1 MRLYLLLLSFFSFF
15 LFSSSALA
23 GQLTYWRFNPQSNQ
37 LVFTTDEGVQP
48 KAQLIPN
55 PTRLVVDL
63 PGTTLGRPS
72 VSEQFGG
79 IIRSMRVGQFN
90 DRITR
95 LVIELAPG
103 YTIDPQK
110 VVFRGSSPRQWSVQ
124 LPRPERIEL
133 PPPPPPIVQQ
143 PPTPSRPV
151 TPPRPTPPPPPREN
165 PPVASTP
172 TVRESEYFRVT
183 NNGLFLRLEEQE
195 PQKIVVKRSRDR
207 RHIDFYLEGIRFP
220 ADLAGRTLEVNRY
233 GVSTV
238 EFFQSLTSSPVG
250 RLTLNVTQE
259 SPDWRALVSR
269 SGDLV
274 LLPKGGINAVPDNRQ
289 SSSGNT
295 RPAIPVP
302 EQAKIESIEIT
313 GNGTQLLIQADNP
326 ITATYNRNGQKGVY
340 EITIANSQL
349 DRNFRGRQLSGMNP
363 KVVVLQRDQYNLVI
377 QVQPTETIN
386 IGELNQLSDRL
397 LALELRPVETQISRT
412 SQRTRPRN
420 DSSRSTIIVVP
431 RPERTES
438 RPPNPPPEETQRP
451 KPQSNPRNTRL
462 VVVVDPG
469 HGGKDPGAIGILQ
482 TREKDLVIDISLHLQ
497 QFLSQ
502 HGIGVLMTR
511 ERDLFVS
518 LEGRS
523 QMANR
528 AGADLF
534 VSIHAN
540 AISMQRPDV
549 NGLETYY
556 FQSGRGLAD
565 AIHRNV
571 RQRITTIRDRR
582 VRRARFYVLRK
593 TRMPSVLVEVGFVT
607 GNEDVY
613 RLRDADYRKRMA
625 EAIGYGILE
634 YIRTSGL

>member
-1 MRLYLLLLSFFSFF
+1 LAGATKVRLYLLLLSFFSFF

-90 DRITR
+90 EQITR

-143 PPTPSRPV
+143 PPTPSPPV

-172 TVRESEYFRVT
+172 TVREPEYFRVT

-207 RHIDFYLEGIRFP
+207 RQIDFYLDEITFP

-238 EFFQSLTSSPVG
+238 EFFQSPTSSPVG
-250 RLTLNVTQE
+250 RLTLNVTQD
-259 SPDWRALVSR
+259 SPDWRALVTR

-289 SSSGNT
+289 SSSGNR

-302 EQAKIESIEIT
+302 EQAKIESIELA
-313 GNGTQLLIQADNP
+313 GNGTHLLIKADRP
-326 ITATYNRNGQKGVY
+326 ITATYSGNGQKRIY
-340 EITIANSQL
+340 EITIANAQL
-349 DRNFRGRQLSGMNP
+349 DRNFRGRQLSRMNP
-363 KVVVLQRDQYNLVI
+363 KVQVLQRDEYNLVI
-377 QVQPTETIN
+377 QVQPTETVN

-397 LALELRPVETQISRT
+397 LALELRPVETQISRIPQHT
-412 SQRTRPRN
+412 PLEN
-420 DSSRSTIIVVP
+420 NSSGPSIIDVP
-431 RPERTES
+431 PPETRTES
-438 RPPNPPPEETQRP
+438 PPQNPP
-451 KPQSNPRNTRL
+451 NTRL